1 MEHLQRDNETATIA
15 ATRASPWTGL
25 RVHWQVIA
33 AATAGWALDAFDFA
47 MLLFLLPHLQKV
59 FDVGLPAMTLIVTAT
74 GLAKIV
80 GTIGWGMAADRF
92 GRKLVFMAAVLW
104 FSCAAGLSGL
114 AWSYASFMVMRILF
128 GVGFGGEWTVSVSLM
143 METVPESI
151 RPYAS
156 GIMVSGYE
164 IGYMVAAG
172 VFHLLFPLLGWRW
185 MFVIGA
191 LPALLTLFIRT
202 NIAESPEWLRER
214 RERPQRKRFDAF
226 EFNPAAVQAWLF
238 SGAINF
244 MLWSVQVLYPT
255 FLMAARHIDSSR
267 IYPFLAAYSVGS
279 ISGKPICGY
288 VAARLGERRTIVLF
302 LCMVIPLTVLYTLVS
317 NLWLLALGAILM
329 GLFASGLFGILPLYQ
344 SMRFSVRGRATGIGI
359 SYAMTAASS
368 VAPYAIARL
377 APSMG
382 LNVAIAAFIAGSA
395 VLLMAIA
402 SWNTN
407 RWQPARVACGDDD
420 VNREPDTA
428 ARIAHE
434 ASAPLQGA

>member
-1 MEHLQRDNETATIA
+1 MENLQRDNETASIA
-15 ATRASPWTGL
+15 ATQASPWVGL
-25 RVHWQVIA
+25 RTHWQVIA

-114 AWSYASFMVMRILF
+114 AWSYASFMVMRVLF
-128 GVGFGGEWTVSVSLM
+128 GVGFGGEWTVSVSLV

-172 VFHLLFPLLGWRW
+172 VFHLLFPVLGWRW

-191 LPALLTLFIRT
+191 LPALLTLFIRK

-255 FLMAARHIDSSR
+255 FLMSARHIDASR

-302 LCMVIPLTVLYTLVS
+302 LCMVIPLTILYTLMS

-377 APSMG
+377 APSIG
-382 LNVAIAAFIAGSA
+382 LNVAIAAFIGGSA

-407 RWQPARVACGDDD
+407 RWKPGREHDNRGPEATDRPSAHTLSEAR
-420 VNREPDTA
+420 
-428 ARIAHE
+428 
-434 ASAPLQGA
+434 APLQGA